1 MTSEIRNVA
10 SSGGYV
16 DLYIF
21 VFVYRCIDIQIY
33 GHNLNDDR
41 ERRRIPVCIVISAT
55 RDWRTHSSSRV
66 LCAETMGR
74 SWSWVRRITNT
85 RKMGAAIK
93 RPHDTSSAASTIQDR
108 WTGGQK
114 VSQWV
119 ALAEYHNHHVI
130 CGNSGM
136 CSKMWRL
143 VHDVPRCMEP
153 PRRCLWSPLEL
164 QTIHIG
170 LTITEKALER
180 QICKIGMPMQ
190 RS

>member
-1 MTSEIRNVA
+1 MIIEKGDGPRYALLFPRRET
-10 SSGGYV
+10 GG
-16 DLYIF
+16 
-21 VFVYRCIDIQIY
+21 
-33 GHNLNDDR
+33 H
-41 ERRRIPVCIVISAT
+41 T
-55 RDWRTHSSSRV
+55 SSSRV

-170 LTITEKALER
+170 LTITEKALESTYKCFH
-180 QICKIGMPMQ
+180 I
-190 RS
+190 